1 MSCLEQI
8 NDFRRLWRKRDLP
21 NLVIISPKYEYFKA
35 NNSNKVIDGVLAKAL
50 NFFKNNKVFE
60 SEGKREKCSGDGED
74 MAVLL
79 TNLKAL
85 HELFFNGG
93 YHDVTH
99 VPVSLKARNIFY
111 NDISI
116 FFLLLIYVF

>member
-35 NNSNKVIDGVLAKAL
+35 NSTNKVVDGVLAKAL

-60 SEGKREKCSGDGED
+60 LEGKREKCSGDGED
-74 MAVLL
+74 MTVLL

-85 HELFFNGG
+85 HELFFNGR

-99 VPVSLKARNIFY
+99 VLPRVFESKEY
-111 NDISI
+111 
-116 FFLLLIYVF
+116 FL